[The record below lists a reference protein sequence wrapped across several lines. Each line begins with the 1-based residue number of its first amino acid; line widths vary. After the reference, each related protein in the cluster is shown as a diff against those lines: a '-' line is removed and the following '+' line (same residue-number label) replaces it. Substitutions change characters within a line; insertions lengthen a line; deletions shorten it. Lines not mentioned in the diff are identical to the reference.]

1 MKEDEL
7 TFVRR
12 RAAEEIIRAEH
23 SADARIADVHRRMAI
38 AYANRDAELSNGMR
52 LELVPNESSD

>member
-7 TFVRR
+7 AFVRR
-12 RAAEEIIRAEH
+12 RAAEEVIRAER

-38 AYANRDAELSNGMR
+38 AYANRDADLSNGTR
-52 LELVPNESSD
+52 LELVPNGLSD

>member
-23 SADARIADVHRRMAI
+23 SANARIADLHRQMAI
-38 AYANRDAELSNGMR
+38 AYANRDAELSNGTR
-52 LELVPNESSD
+52 LELVQTELPD